1 MKAVGIKI
9 KKYSYKFKN
18 MYEKSERKNNNIN
31 SFQNIEYKK
40 KISIEHNRFRA
51 PIESDQTT
59 YRSIFCR
66 KELM

>member
-1 MKAVGIKI
+1 
-9 KKYSYKFKN
+9 
-18 MYEKSERKNNNIN
+18 MYEKSERKKKLICN

-40 KISIEHNRFRA
+40 KISIGHNRFRA

-66 KELM
+66 KELMWSQGHSINLNKKKN